1 VLTARGGEAFM
12 RHRVDAGEPVWN
24 PGGQG
29 GAFLVLAG
37 DALSLVLA
45 PGENGLTLRSVKLL
59 NASRAVVTA
68 TVAAAGGAPE
78 WLPHESTYL
87 LFQGDREAAAAVRDV
102 YFPLQGMVAERSWE
116 GSEAATPLDRLA
128 VAVGRSVARANA
140 ALARTNAEAGV
151 ALVSQVTIRV
161 CVAQT
166 DLGQGRVLVTLARPG
181 EDQACNQ
188 FVELTMTTV
197 PGAQPAA
204 TATATATQPG
214 APQAAAITAPISTPP
229 AGTTTIGPA
238 PIGATATQP
247 APLIPNPAAPG
258 AGPSP
263 TPGGGSVIIGPN
275 ASIPGANQLQS

>member
-1 VLTARGGEAFM
+1 MA
-12 RHRVDAGEPVWN
+12 
-24 PGGQG
+24 
-29 GAFLVLAG
+29 
-37 DALSLVLA
+37 
-45 PGENGLTLRSVKLL
+45 
-59 NASRAVVTA
+59 
-68 TVAAAGGAPE
+68 
-78 WLPHESTYL
+78 
-87 LFQGDREAAAAVRDV
+87 
-102 YFPLQGMVAERSWE
+102 AERSWE
-116 GSEAATPLDRLA
+116 AGTEATPLDRLA

-140 ALARTNAEAGV
+140 ALARTTAEAGV

-204 TATATATQPG
+204 TATATQTG
-214 APQAAAITAPISTPP
+214 APQTAAITAPISTPP

-238 PIGATATQP
+238 PIGATAAQP